1 MSVIENQQKIE
12 YYKSVI
18 KKTVLA
24 IQRYKNQDIIL
35 AGELNST
42 LDFLNEI
49 YKLVT
54 SLSPGNDST
63 ENKLIEIG
71 KQLGSIIQNYGTDKI
86 EDAILM
92 VLGLNNI
99 DQLRNLKK
107 FELINEYIHPINVR
121 VVNKTGLSSNSLN
134 SEDNK
139 LCELSNLNCLNLAE
153 MNNKFQLM
161 VYGLRVIINYGN
173 RLLVINGI
181 TDDIGIMFIDNDFVI
196 SKYKELSNI
205 KIDSSYTV
213 GDYQRYIKTLS
224 LKDFL
229 IYSEQELVNNFIETI
244 RIVSDINKTCLSN
257 TIDKFVGSTLFE
269 QRSMLSRLLM
279 KDNSESKYLAY
290 LLYDLL
296 SNETNGIVDTFEQTL
311 LYDSLPWILR
321 KYFNEA
327 MKQTVQYTNNLN
339 SGSNNKLPLE
349 QQICL
354 LKASDSVKEKAMIK
368 LKEIRNKSEDSGAK
382 AKLFL
387 DGLLRIPFGIY
398 KEEDILKIS
407 KNNKNLLYNNINKLI
422 RLFKININFNKE
434 AIKNNY
440 ELDLTY
446 RKLYDE
452 CVVNITNEKIDIFT
466 KKLDGFKRPKL
477 IKIVNNIN
485 GIIKRDSIKT
495 PKLVQS
501 GKNSK
506 HIINSI
512 NDFIKKNEN
521 LCKKEFYLIQDVDFD
536 QTEFDNMLSD
546 RNKIITEN
554 NKIQN
559 YMNEINKIMDDSVYG
574 HTEAKRQIQRIVGQ
588 WINGEG
594 SGYCFGFEGPP
605 GVGKTSL
612 AKKGLS
618 KCLKDND
625 GVSRPFSFIAIG
637 GSSNGSILEGH
648 SYTYVGSTWGKIVD
662 ILIDSKCM
670 NPIIFI
676 DELDKISRTENG
688 KEIIGILTH
697 LIDTTQNDK
706 FQDKYFSGIDLDL
719 SKCLFVFSYNDVNL
733 IDPILLDRI
742 HRIKFN
748 FLSLDDKLK
757 ITRKFILPEI
767 YKKMGIE
774 NIIDISEETVQFIID
789 TYTNEAGVRKLKEL
803 IFEIMGEVNL
813 EILKTNK
820 DYELPIKITNEDIK
834 NKYLK
839 NHNFIINKY
848 INNESKVGIINGLW
862 ANGVGNGGILPIEI
876 VNYPSTSLLD
886 LKLTGMQ
893 GDVMKESMNVAKT
906 LACKLTDDDI
916 LEEYLSTIKK
926 TNTQGIHIHCPE
938 GATPKDGPSA
948 GAAITV
954 GIYSLLNNRKIKNNV
969 AITGEINL
977 QGMVTAI
984 GGIDL
989 KILGGIQA
997 GIKTFIYP
1005 KDNEQDLSE
1014 FKNKTTNKSL
1024 FCDIDFISVDKI
1036 EDVINNIIV

>member
-1 MSVIENQQKIE
+1 MGVVENQQKIE

-49 YKLVT
+49 YKLIIN
-54 SLSPGNDST
+54 LSIGNDNT

-71 KQLGSIIQNYGTDKI
+71 KQLGGIIQNYGTDKM
-86 EDAILM
+86 EDTILM

-99 DQLRNLKK
+99 DQLKSVKK

-121 VVNKTGLSSNSLN
+121 IVNKTGLSANGLN

-139 LCELSNLNCLNLAE
+139 LCELPNLSCLDLAE

-161 VYGLRVIINYGN
+161 VYGIRVIITYGN
-173 RLLVINGI
+173 RLLLINGI
-181 TDDIGIMFIDNDFVI
+181 IDDIGVMFIDNEFVN
-196 SKYKELSNI
+196 KKNKELLNI
-205 KIDSSYTV
+205 KLDSNYDV
-213 GDYQRYIKTLS
+213 NDYLRYIKTLS

-229 IYSEQELVNNFIETI
+229 IYSEQELLNNFMDTI
-244 RIVSDINKTCLSN
+244 QIVSDINKTCLSN

-269 QRSMLSRLLM
+269 QRSMLTRLLM
-279 KDNSESKYLAY
+279 KDDSESKYLAY

-296 SNETNGIVDTFEQTL
+296 SNENNGIVDTYEQTL

-339 SGSNNKLPLE
+339 TGSNNKLPLE

-354 LKASDSVKEKAMIK
+354 LKVSDSVKEKAMVK

-398 KEEDILKIS
+398 KEEEILKIS
-407 KNNKNLLYNNINKLI
+407 KNNKNLLYSNIDKLI
-422 RLFKININFNKE
+422 RLFKLNINFDKE
-434 AIKNNY
+434 VIKNNY

-446 RKLYDE
+446 RKLYNE
-452 CVVNITNEKIDIFT
+452 CVVNITNEKIDIFIN
-466 KKLDGFKRPKL
+466 KLDNFKRPKL

-485 GIIKRDSIKT
+485 GIIKRYSIKAS
-495 PKLVQS
+495 KLVQS

-512 NDFIKKNEN
+512 KDFIKNNESI
-521 LCKKEFYLIQDVDFD
+521 CKKNFYLIQDVDFD
-536 QTEFDNMLSD
+536 QTEFDNMLAG
-546 RNKIITEN
+546 RNKIISEN
-554 NKIQN
+554 NNIQN

-574 HTEAKRQIQRIVGQ
+574 HTEAKRQIQRIMGQ

-618 KCLKDND
+618 KCLKDKD
-625 GVSRPFSFIAIG
+625 GISRPFSFIAIG

-662 ILIDSKCM
+662 ILIDSRCM

-719 SKCLFVFSYNDVNL
+719 SKCLLIFSYNDVNL

-757 ITRKFILPEI
+757 ITKKFILPEI

-774 NIIDISEETVQFIID
+774 NIIDISEETIKFIID

-803 IFEIMGEVNL
+803 IFEIMGEINL

-848 INNESKVGIINGLW
+848 INNDSKVGIINGLW

-906 LACKLTDDDI
+906 LACKLTENNI
-916 LEEYLSTIKK
+916 LEEYLCNIKK

-948 GAAITV
+948 GTAITV
-954 GIYSLLNNRKIKNNV
+954 GIYSLLNNKKIKNNV

-984 GGIDL
+984 GGLDL
-989 KILGGIQA
+989 KILGGIKA

-1005 KDNEQDLSE
+1005 KDNEQDLNE
-1014 FKNKTTNKSL
+1014 FKNKTTNKSI

>member
-1 MSVIENQQKIE
+1 MGVVENQQKME
-12 YYKSVI
+12 YYKSII

-24 IQRYKNQDIIL
+24 IQKYKNLDIIL

-42 LDFLNEI
+42 LDFLNETYQVI
-49 YKLVT
+49 SKLSTT
-54 SLSPGNDST
+54 SSNIDI
-63 ENKLIEIG
+63 KLMEMG
-71 KQLGSIIQNYGTDKI
+71 KQIGGVIQNYGTDNM

-92 VLGLNNI
+92 VLGLGNI
-99 DQLRNLKK
+99 EHLKNIRK
-107 FELINEYIHPINVR
+107 FNLINEYIHPINVR
-121 VVNKTGLSSNSLN
+121 IINKTGLSVNGSNNKDS
-134 SEDNK
+134 K
-139 LCELSNLNCLNLAE
+139 LCELPNLSCLNLAE
-153 MNNKFQLM
+153 IDNKFQLM
-161 VYGLRVIINYGN
+161 VYGIRVVINYGN
-173 RLLVINGI
+173 RLLIVNGI
-181 TDDIGIMFIDNDFVI
+181 IDDIGLMFIDNDFI
-196 SKYKELSNI
+196 SSKYKELLNF
-205 KIDSSYTV
+205 KINFEYTIS
-213 GDYQRYIKTLS
+213 DYERYVKTLS

-229 IYSEQELVNNFIETI
+229 IYSELELVNNFIETVQQ
-244 RIVSDINKTCLSN
+244 VSDINKSCLST
-257 TIDKFVGSTLFE
+257 TIEKFVGSSLFE
-269 QRSMLSRLLM
+269 QRRMLTRLLI
-279 KDNSESKYLAY
+279 KDDSESKYLAY

-296 SNETNGIVDTFEQTL
+296 SNESNGIVDTYEQTL

-339 SGSNNKLPLE
+339 AGSNSKLPLE

-354 LKASDSVKEKAMIK
+354 LKAPDNVKEKAMIK

-398 KEEDILKIS
+398 KEEDVLKIT
-407 KNNKNLLYNNINKLI
+407 KNNKKLLYNNIEQLIKIFKLNVSLDKNK
-422 RLFKININFNKE
+422 
-434 AIKNNY
+434 IKNNY
-440 ELDLTY
+440 ELDLMYTQ
-446 RKLYDE
+446 LFND
-452 CVVNITNEKIDIFT
+452 CVVNITDDKINVLINN
-466 KKLDGFKRPKL
+466 LENLKRPML

-485 GIIKRDSIKT
+485 SIIKHEGVKIS
-495 PKLVQS
+495 KLVQS

-506 HIINSI
+506 HIITSI
-512 NDFIKKNEN
+512 KDFIEKNKDISKKN
-521 LCKKEFYLIQDVDFD
+521 YHLIQNPDFN
-536 QTEFDNMLSD
+536 QSEMEQMLVN
-546 RNKIITEN
+546 RNKILTEQEY
-554 NKIQN
+554 IQK
-559 YMNEINKIMDDSVYG
+559 YICEIEGIMDDSVYG
-574 HTEAKRQIQRIVGQ
+574 HKEAKRQIQRIIGQ

-612 AKKGLS
+612 AKKGLAR
-618 KCLKDND
+618 CLKGYN
-625 GVSRPFSFIAIG
+625 GESRPFSFIAMG
-637 GSSNGSILEGH
+637 GSSNGSVLEGH

-670 NPIIFI
+670 NPIIFV

-719 SKCLFVFSYNDVNL
+719 SKCLLVFSYNDVSL

-757 ITRKFILPEI
+757 ITRNFILPEI
-767 YKKMGIE
+767 YTKMGLQ
-774 NIIDISEETVQFIID
+774 NIIDISDETIIFMID

-803 IFEIMGEVNL
+803 IFEIMGEINL
-813 EILKTNK
+813 SILKNGDNYK
-820 DYELPIKITNEDIK
+820 LPIKITNDDIK

-839 NHNFIINKY
+839 CHNYIINKC
-848 INNESKVGIINGLW
+848 INCENKVGIVNGLW
-862 ANGVGNGGILPIEI
+862 ANGLGNGGVLSIEI
-876 VNYPSTSLLD
+876 VNYPSVTLLD

-906 LACKLTDDDI
+906 VACKLTNED
-916 LEEYLSTIKK
+916 LLSAYLDNIKK
-926 TNTQGIHIHCPE
+926 TNMQGVHIHCPE

-954 GIYSLLNNRKIKNNV
+954 GIYSLLNNKKIKNDV

-977 QGMVTAI
+977 QGMVTGIGGLDLKII
-984 GGIDL
+984 GGI
-989 KILGGIQA
+989 KA

-1005 KDNEQDLSE
+1005 EDNIQDLDE
-1014 FKNKTTNKSL
+1014 FKNKTTDK
-1024 FCDIDFISVDKI
+1024 DIFNNITFISVHKI